1 MIYNEFISEHK
12 MFLTRLILFIL
23 FVVLFYLVL
32 ANINSPETGPETGPV
47 SGVVSVPVSFDQR
60 RDAKQRAVCS
70 RSTNKMEENLF
81 QEIY

>member
-1 MIYNEFISEHK
+1 

-32 ANINSPETGPETGPV
+32 ANINSPETGPV
-47 SGVVSVPVSFDQR
+47 SGAVSVPVSFDQR